1 VVAALVAV
9 SVLPL
14 AAAPA
19 VYWASDPIQPDETV
33 LVCGGDFAPDL
44 KVEIARVADKGAEA
58 FAVAPAWPQKW
69 QPVPA
74 LQPSDISCKF
84 ILPAGLAP
92 GVFAYRLTCSKGSV
106 QGLLNR
112 PQVWW
117 VQGDGGLTASPGGWV
132 RAFGKNL
139 AWPAVATAGKP
150 RLWLKGPKSMMLA
163 PAGDAYAQ
171 QAKLP
176 ADLPP
181 GQYEVFA
188 HGGLGG
194 DLGWS
199 LPVKLT
205 IEQRPVWPQTVF
217 DVRKLGATGNGTT
230 DDTAAVETAL
240 KQAEA
245 AGGGIV
251 YFPRGRYL
259 LKRPLTIPVKT
270 VLRGEGQSLAQLFWG
285 DGRNAWKDTPT
296 NRMDCVLR
304 GTHDFGLE
312 DLSLWFVNAN
322 NGLLA
327 DQKPPEA
334 GNVFLRRVRM
344 RWVLYGGYINIVDHN
359 EIFRQTATDGGAG
372 AKGALLQLGG
382 KNVEVTDCDLESSG
396 NVFWLV
402 NSRGARLQNNR
413 LRIGSLGY
421 CFVHD
426 GERLTI
432 ENNQFLGADNTAR
445 SALFFSSHL
454 TQPTVSRIYLARNEF
469 RDIWGWDRECNST
482 DGASGQYFGAVASA
496 TATTVTVPAAQDWK
510 PNLLAGHT
518 LYLVGGRGK
527 GQYRR
532 VVGNTDTT
540 VTVDE
545 PFTLTPDASSVI
557 GINHTMD
564 RFLVVQN
571 KYADVRIA
579 FQFYGIAMEGLV
591 AENEAARS
599 GGFWSHASHYAGPPQ
614 KGSQPQFYI
623 QYLDNHITEG
633 NHVHAVPS
641 GYQYGG
647 GDSAIGVGAHPST
660 NPDGSPWQYPMALG
674 IVIRGNR
681 LDSDTRVRVIASGK
695 ISAPLL
701 EDAIV
706 ERNRIARSDWGVDVS
721 AGTARVLVRG
731 NICEQVRRPLTGDG
745 LKGAWVPAGELLAA
759 RLQTVEALALDAFGQ
774 SPPWKRT
781 KAAAARPEDTAAF
794 TRAVW
799 QDLAEFR
806 TTGYT
811 LELVQYLSGLKLT
824 EEGWKT
830 STLHRLLH
838 EGKGGDGKW
847 AILATLPA
855 EAPPLKLQITPTW
868 PQGWQP
874 AVASVTAD
882 LKPGAETPLPLEVKA
897 PPGAW
902 GPYTV
907 PMKLR
912 LSGTELPAITLD
924 ASFVV
929 GAGVV
934 LDFAYLGPFPNKDGQ
949 AVDEYVHPPESR
961 LDFKAEY
968 DGLGG
973 KIRWQT
979 IRNRGLDFA
988 GLFKP
993 TAPATAYVLTAIRAT
1008 EAVPATLLVS
1018 CDGGLRAW
1026 LNGSVLPA
1034 YNGAAG
1040 QTEVHLQAGLNLLLL
1055 KISSTATGKW
1065 GLHYVN
1071 LDDASAQVG
1080 GRISIVPV
1088 SELPNLPELNPQPLP
1103 PTTRG
1108 ELQFPGNA
1116 SWRLLVEDSFEG
1128 GKLTDKWRLA
1138 SGTWRMGGGLLIGE
1152 GPRAFLCLPQ
1162 AQTSPVVRIEY
1173 QARSAAPGD
1182 LSAFLLDEPPDFMRG
1197 LLFGFASNNNGMNK
1211 LMMDGEEV
1219 ATSDQPLAQP
1229 NQWQHVIAQVLPDQ
1243 RLQLIVDGQMAL
1255 NYRGRS
1261 IPARPRFPGL
1271 WTWAKAE
1278 FDDVRVYAG
1287 G

>member
-1 VVAALVAV
+1 TMTALRPLCLVTLLSLTA
-9 SVLPL
+9 LPL

-19 VYWASDPIQPDETV
+19 VFWASDPIQPHATA
-33 LVCGGDFAPDL
+33 LVCGGGFGPDT
-44 KVEIARVADKGAEA
+44 KVEIARLPDKGAA
-58 FAVAPAWPQKW
+58 GFAVAPAWPRQW

-74 LQPSDISCKF
+74 LQPADLSVKF
-84 ILPAGLAP
+84 IIPAGLAP
-92 GVFAYRLTCSKGSV
+92 GVFAYRLTSPEGSV

-117 VQGDGGLTASPGGWV
+117 VQGDLGLTASPGGWV
-132 RAFGKNL
+132 RAFGKCL
-139 AWPAVATAGKP
+139 AGPPDAKP
-150 RLWLKGPKSMMLA
+150 RLWLKGPRSMMLA
-163 PAGDAYAQ
+163 PTGDAWAQ

-176 ADLPP
+176 GDLPP
-181 GQYEVFA
+181 GAYEVFA
-188 HGGLGG
+188 HSGLGG
-194 DLGWS
+194 DLAWS

-205 IEQRPVWPQTVF
+205 VEPKPAWPQTVY
-217 DVRKLGATGNGTT
+217 DVRKFGAKGDGGA
-230 DDTAAVETAL
+230 DDTPAVEAAL
-240 KQAEA
+240 KQAEE
-245 AGGGIV
+245 AGGGVV

-270 VLRGEGQSLAQLFWG
+270 VLRGEGESLAELFWG

-304 GTHDFGLE
+304 GTHDFGVE

-322 NGLLA
+322 NGLIA

-334 GNVFLRRVRM
+334 GNVFVRRVRM
-344 RWVLYGGYINIVDHN
+344 RWILYGGYMNIVDHN

-382 KNVEVTDCDLESSG
+382 RNVEVTDCDLESSG

-454 TQPTVSRIYLARNEF
+454 TQPTVSRVFLARNEF

-496 TATTVTVPAAQDWK
+496 SATMVTVPTAQEWK
-510 PNLLAGHT
+510 PDALAGHT
-518 LYLVGGRGK
+518 LYIVGGKGK

-545 PFTLTPDASSVI
+545 PFTITPDASSVV
-557 GINHTMD
+557 GVNHTMD
-564 RFLVVQN
+564 RFLVVGN

-579 FQFYGIAMEGLV
+579 FQFYGTGMESIV
-591 AENEAARS
+591 AENEAARA

-623 QYLDNHITEG
+623 QYLGNHITEG
-633 NHVHAVPS
+633 NHIHAVPA

-660 NPDGSPWQYPMALG
+660 NLDGSPWQYPMALG
-674 IVIRGNR
+674 IVIRDNR
-681 LDSDTRVRVIASGK
+681 LDSNARVRVTASGK
-695 ISAPLL
+695 ASAPLL
-701 EDAIV
+701 EDAVV
-706 ERNRIARSDWGVDVS
+706 EGNRIARSDWGVDVT
-721 AGTARVLVRG
+721 AGTARVLVR
-731 NICEQVRRPLTGDG
+731 NNDCEAVRQPLSGEG
-745 LKGAWVPAGELLAA
+745 LSAAWLQPEKLLAA
-759 RLQTVEALALDAFGQ
+759 RLQTLDLLAREAFGQ
-774 SPPWKRT
+774 APAWQRT
-781 KAAAARPEDTAAF
+781 KPELERLVRAAPSREQGAALAR
-794 TRAVW
+794 VMW

-806 TTGYT
+806 PGGYT
-811 LELVQYLSGLKLT
+811 PELIELLCGLKLA

-838 EGKGGDGKW
+838 DGKGGDGKW

-855 EAPPLKLQITPTW
+855 EAPPLSLQITPTW
-868 PQGWQP
+868 PKGWEAP
-874 AVASVTAD
+874 APTVTAD
-882 LKPGAETPLPLEVKA
+882 LKPGAQTPVPLQAKA

-907 PMKLR
+907 PLKLR
-912 LSGTELPAITLD
+912 LLGEGLPPIEFPT
-924 ASFVV
+924 SFVV

-934 LDFAYLGPFPNKDGQ
+934 LDFAYAGPFPNKEGK
-949 AVDEYVHPPESR
+949 AVDEYVHPPETR
-961 LDFKAEY
+961 LDIKAAY

-973 KIRWQT
+973 KARWQA
-979 IRNRGLDFA
+979 IRNRGIDFA
-988 GLFKP
+988 GQFKP
-993 TAPATAYVLTAIRAT
+993 TAPATAYVLTAVRAT
-1008 EAVPATLLVS
+1008 EPVTATLLVA

-1026 LNGSVLPA
+1026 LNGSAIPA
-1034 YNGAAG
+1034 YNGAGG
-1040 QTEVHLQAGLNLLLL
+1040 QTEVQLAAGLNLLLL

-1065 GLHYVN
+1065 ALQYVN

-1080 GRISIVPV
+1080 GRISIVPADQ
-1088 SELPNLPELNPQPLP
+1088 LMDLPELNPKPLP
-1103 PTTRG
+1103 PTTHG
-1108 ELQFPGNA
+1108 ELQHSGNVA
-1116 SWRLLVEDSFEG
+1116 WRLLAEDTFEG

-1138 SGTWRMGGGLLIGE
+1138 SGTWRMGGGVLTGE
-1152 GPRAFLCLPQ
+1152 GP
-1162 AQTSPVVRIEY
+1162 
-1173 QARSAAPGD
+1173 
-1182 LSAFLLDEPPDFMRG
+1182 
-1197 LLFGFASNNNGMNK
+1197 
-1211 LMMDGEEV
+1211 
-1219 ATSDQPLAQP
+1219 
-1229 NQWQHVIAQVLPDQ
+1229 
-1243 RLQLIVDGQMAL
+1243 
-1255 NYRGRS
+1255 
-1261 IPARPRFPGL
+1261 
-1271 WTWAKAE
+1271 
-1278 FDDVRVYAG
+1278 
-1287 G
+1287 